1 MPRLAKSSTRSS
13 TSSRVIKAVLLP
25 SLVML
30 SLTLAACQTVPVGFS
45 PDDLYPKELRTCAP
59 APQVP
64 PRPAPGAPRPEDVQA
79 GYVKDDHL
87 AGADCRD
94 KVESWNERAVK
105 YEAQYKAMNAG
116 PVGKF
121 FGKLKGKKQ

>member
-1 MPRLAKSSTRSS
+1 MPRLAKSSTPSS
-13 TSSRVIKAVLLP
+13 TSSRAIKAFLIPALLLL
-25 SLVML
+25 SL
-30 SLTLAACQTVPVGFS
+30 SLTACQSLPVGFS

-59 APQVP
+59 SPAVP
-64 PRPAPGAPRPEDVQA
+64 PRPAPGAPRSEDAQA

-116 PVGKF
+116 PA
-121 FGKLKGKKQ
+121 GKLLAKFKGKK